1 MGQQSS
7 AFVVEIANPRLGRFQ
22 LLTALHI
29 VDSSSELLL
38 PLLTVISNCT
48 ARVGN
53 QVLFRE
59 NSIVK
64 RVYQLFPSSAHWPR
78 PCRIMLLQCLAN
90 MCGDFNNLPTLQG
103 STALLVKKVSS
114 SDETEATIAMQ
125 ALTNLS
131 RNIQPSQVND
141 YVPAIGPCLDRLWIR
156 GETNLNALRL
166 LVNLA
171 CCPQIVPMILGS
183 KVGKCSSRLR
193 LNDCIFESVMGLF
206 RLLDCDKD
214 EVLLRVL
221 TWLLCLSS
229 AVHALSITYDV
240 IAPHNMDPFHNPSHT
255 LFYSIYGPQ
264 GRTEMESRVEELRNS
279 SNLEISTK
287 SERLLETLK
296 KIPRWPSTTLNQ
308 L

>member
-1 MGQQSS
+1 
-7 AFVVEIANPRLGRFQ
+7 
-22 LLTALHI
+22 
-29 VDSSSELLL
+29 
-38 PLLTVISNCT
+38 
-48 ARVGN
+48 
-53 QVLFRE
+53 
-59 NSIVK
+59 
-64 RVYQLFPSSAHWPR
+64 
-78 PCRIMLLQCLAN
+78 
-90 MCGDFNNLPTLQG
+90 
-103 STALLVKKVSS
+103 
-114 SDETEATIAMQ
+114 MQ

-183 KVGKCSSRLR
+183 KVGKYGGRLY
-193 LNDCIFESVMGLF
+193 LSDCVFESVMGLF
-206 RLLDCDKD
+206 RLLDCDRD

-229 AVHALSITYDV
+229 AVHALGITYDV

-264 GRTEMESRVEELRNS
+264 GRAEMESRVEELRNS

-296 KIPRWPSTTLNQ
+296 KVSPSLRDGVSDQMRSQIPRWPSTTLNQ
-308 L
+308 LWLCYDEWPKATIQRHTNDMLNYEYSSQTKQSKPIIWFIYELLLQ